1 MNLKKTYN
9 KLMSIADALHI
20 KVIKGKGN
28 FKGGECVYKK
38 ENIIVL
44 NHNKPIEESNSWVA
58 VEGELSTSTVTSFI
72 LKISFANLAT
82 SFG

>member
-28 FKGGECVYKK
+28 FKGGACVYK
-38 ENIIVL
+38 
-44 NHNKPIEESNSWVA
+44 
-58 VEGELSTSTVTSFI
+58 
-72 LKISFANLAT
+72 
-82 SFG
+82 